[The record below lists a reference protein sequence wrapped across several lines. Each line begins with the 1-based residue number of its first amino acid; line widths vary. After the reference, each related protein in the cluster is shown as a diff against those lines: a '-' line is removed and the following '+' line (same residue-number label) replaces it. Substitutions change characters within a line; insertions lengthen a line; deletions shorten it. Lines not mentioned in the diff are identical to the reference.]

1 MKDYDR
7 LVRVETAKAMKG
19 ILAKFVE
26 PQSDLLAS
34 FLSQLSQ
41 FDLDKVLLES
51 SPEHLYYM
59 DDEDYVIV
67 SEGTTI
73 DCY

>member
-7 LVRVETAKAMKG
+7 LVRVETAKAMKE
-19 ILAKFVE
+19 ILAKFSE
-26 PQSDLLAS
+26 PQPMSMAD
-34 FLSQLSQ
+34 FLSQLRQ